1 MIPPLFLERVF
12 RLLDVLDKCN
22 KCLLT
27 VLHGGTLSCL
37 TSVTACPLV
46 ATERSEGGRCSKG

>member
-1 MIPPLFLERVF
+1 MVPPLFLERVF
-12 RLLDVLDKCN
+12 RLLDMLDKCN

-27 VLHGGTLSCL
+27 VLHGGTLGWL
-37 TSVTACPLV
+37 TSVSTCPPV